1 MPINLLV
8 LLLVLLCPSLTWAA
22 VACNDANAVSNE
34 DAAGPNPITISYTYA
49 GGTNAVAFHFAG
61 YRRGGGTLT
70 YTAKSWNGVGSTSL
84 TTHQYT
90 DPAGGEAFYNLTP
103 ATGTVSATAST
114 TVLASVIAA
123 WVCTG
128 VNTVSP
134 THDAISTT
142 GTGTTAS
149 TTVTNVLASDVVIAC
164 MSKDGN
170 EAITPGGSLVEIKKD
185 ASPTEMNGGCFYQ
198 DGTAGGAV
206 SITWTGSQQWTI
218 HAWAVSAAL
227 SDDGGGGVLWFP

>member
-1 MPINLLV
+1 MYV
-8 LLLVLLCPSLTWAA
+8 LLLVALLCPSLALAA

-34 DAAGPNPITISYTYA
+34 DSAGPNPITISYTYA
-49 GGTNAVAFHFAG
+49 GGTNAVAFQFAG
-61 YRRGGGTLT
+61 YRRGGGALT
-70 YTAKSWNGVGSTSL
+70 YTAKTWNGVGSTSI

-103 ATGTVSATAST
+103 ATGTVSATASS

-128 VNTVSP
+128 VNTAAP

-149 TTVTNVLASDVVIAC
+149 TTVSNVLASDVVIAC

-170 EAITPGGSLVEIKKD
+170 EAITPGGSLVELIKD
-185 ASPTEMNGGCFYQ
+185 ASPVEMNGGCFYQ
-198 DGTAGGAV
+198 AGTAGGSV

-218 HAWAVSAAL
+218 HAWAVSAANSTDVGEL
-227 SDDGGGGVLWFP
+227 LWFY